1 MRKIATIESIG
12 SSTRIEGETLT
23 DQEVKELLKDI
34 KITKLKTR
42 DEQEV
47 IGYYEVLELIYD
59 NYADIRLSENY
70 IKQLHQM
77 LLKYSIKDERYRGT
91 YKFLTNKV
99 VATHPTGEQRTIF
112 ATTEPAWVATEMQE
126 LTEWTNEQL
135 EYKSIHPLIIIASF
149 IYDFLSIHPFQDGNG
164 RLSRLLTTLCLLQ
177 NNYSFIQYISLE
189 NHIEQ
194 NKKAYYEALNDQF
207 KQYDALL
214 YELVAPEGT
223 RVPRG
228 GRQQTGADPL
238 SGLQTG
244 MKDVL
249 GLEFQLDHIDYHQ
262 DNFIHAD
269 MSPEEFM
276 ESMSKNDESFAK
288 MFFKMLGSSMAIQG
302 SQSSMDESDLVLAM
316 FSRDREMKMRRAMAK
331 QLSGADLAMVAFE
344 GKDGS
349 TIIEHRNGKCFEIL
363 EREIKAGKQ
372 KVGVFYG
379 AGHLPDMEK
388 RLLEMGFS
396 KTGQPL
402 WYVAWPLRREA
413 MPTVVPESVKSYPAQ
428 PQNAADPVEGS
439 PSDARPA
446 PAEETKTEEQDT
458 EIDSSV
464 PCKDCPPSRG
474 RLFRRKSQR

>member
-1 MRKIATIESIG
+1 MMMQRINPISGIRSKAGFTSIAVGFVVQLVLATPGVVASEG
-12 SSTRIEGETLT
+12 DSSSNKGARASRTEFTRIRHDADHSPVSFETATVHYVQKQSDGSQIEVDLIGVVHIGE
-23 DQEVKELLKDI
+23 
-34 KITKLKTR
+34 
-42 DEQEV
+42 
-47 IGYYEVLELIYD
+47 
-59 NYADIRLSENY
+59 
-70 IKQLHQM
+70 
-77 LLKYSIKDERYRGT
+77 
-91 YKFLTNKV
+91 
-99 VATHPTGEQRTIF
+99 
-112 ATTEPAWVATEMQE
+112 
-126 LTEWTNEQL
+126 
-135 EYKSIHPLIIIASF
+135 
-149 IYDFLSIHPFQDGNG
+149 
-164 RLSRLLTTLCLLQ
+164 
-177 NNYSFIQYISLE
+177 
-189 NHIEQ
+189 
-194 NKKAYYEALNDQF
+194 KAYYEALNDQF

-428 PQNAADPVEGS
+428 PQNAADPIEGS

-474 RLFRRKSQR
+474 RLFRRRSQR